1 MLSDKKEWLKMC
13 FSPGAYFFFTG
24 QNVQAYVINQP
35 DLFYKPINLNV
46 AIFGKS
52 KGNLGEKLYFNKY

>member
-1 MLSDKKEWLKMC
+1 MC
-13 FSPGAYFFFTG
+13 FSPGTYLFFTG

-35 DLFYKPINLNV
+35 DLFYKQINLNV